1 MGHRRDTSRY
11 ACGNPASTRFSRH
24 SLFSAR
30 PSHQK
35 AGHRAIAQVVPR
47 AGVVNARRPG
57 RRPGRSEAKSI
68 DEAEHGASL
77 KCAMV
82 ASGIWIRKRWR
93 SFRETLG
100 RARAHFLCD
109 SSAASS
115 LRIWTRTRA
124 RAQRVYRARPVRADS
139 DIGHD
144 QRWRERP
151 RLDGLGS
158 LARQDSGVVHAIVGS
173 PTAIPAPTVTAAK
186 SAASIAPPRKGAA
199 IQTLAR
205 ANAHGATRGK
215 ETSGEGG
222 DTGGLT

>member
-1 MGHRRDTSRY
+1 MRRMCRGAQTRYIKIRLRKSRV
-11 ACGNPASTRFSRH
+11 N

-35 AGHRAIAQVVPR
+35 VAHRAIAQVVPR

-77 KCAMV
+77 RCAMV
-82 ASGIWIRKRWR
+82 GGGIWIRKRRR
-93 SFRETLG
+93 SFRKTLG
-100 RARAHFLCD
+100 RAQAHFLCD

-124 RAQRVYRARPVRADS
+124 RARRVCRARPVRADS
-139 DIGHD
+139 DMRHD

-173 PTAIPAPTVTAAK
+173 PTAIPTPTVTAAK
-186 SAASIAPPRKGAA
+186 SAASVARLRQGAA
-199 IQTLAR
+199 TQALASSAR
-205 ANAHGATRGK
+205 SRSHQG
-215 ETSGEGG
+215 
-222 DTGGLT
+222 

>member
-1 MGHRRDTSRY
+1 MRRMCRGAQTRYVNIRLRKSRV
-11 ACGNPASTRFSRH
+11 N

-35 AGHRAIAQVVPR
+35 AGHRAIAHVVPR

-77 KCAMV
+77 KCAMSP
-82 ASGIWIRKRWR
+82 AGSGSQRRR

-115 LRIWTRTRA
+115 PRIWTRTRA
-124 RAQRVYRARPVRADS
+124 RARRVRRARPVRADS
-139 DIGHD
+139 DMRHE

-151 RLDGLGS
+151 RLDALGHSQDRTPGSFTPS
-158 LARQDSGVVHAIVGS
+158 LVHRLRYRHRQ
-173 PTAIPAPTVTAAK
+173 
-186 SAASIAPPRKGAA
+186 
-199 IQTLAR
+199 
-205 ANAHGATRGK
+205 
-215 ETSGEGG
+215 
-222 DTGGLT
+222 